1 MKVTLLGDS
10 IRQIGY
16 GTVVPEMLGEEF
28 EVYQPKENGRFAA
41 NTLRGLFD
49 WREDMKGSNIIH
61 WNNGIWDVLDHFGD
75 GPFSSTEQYVE
86 TMLRI
91 ARILKSRCDVLIF
104 ATTTALGEEVV
115 DIVEEGII
123 IRESVI
129 RDFNAALVP
138 KLEEMGVVINDLYA
152 LTAEHREYIRPDK
165 FHLSEL
171 GIKKVGEEVTKVIK
185 TAAKTIKEK

>member
-16 GTVVPEMLGEEF
+16 GTVVPEMLGEGF
-28 EVYQPKENGRFAA
+28 EVFQPKENGRFAA

-49 WREDMKGSNIIH
+49 WREGIEGSDIIH

-75 GPFSSTEQYVE
+75 GPFSTTEQYVE
-86 TMLRI
+86 IMLRM
-91 ARILKSRCDVLIF
+91 ARILKQRCKVLIF

-115 DIVEEGII
+115 DIVEDNII

-138 KLEEMGVVINDLYA
+138 KLKEMGVVINDLYT

-171 GIKKVGEEVTKVIK
+171 GIKKVGEQVTKVIK
-185 TAAKTIKEK
+185 TAAKTIEEK